1 MKKVLIYAYMEENLG
16 DDLMVSL
23 VCTRYPNVR
32 FFLWAKE
39 SYKERFRRIKNLTVY
54 SPDEKKVVRWNKIA
68 EKLRPGKADVFQLL
82 VKKTDA
88 LVHVGGS
95 VYMQHDNY
103 LMTYNLDM
111 ALRSMSKRMYTCGA
125 NFGPYTDE
133 EYYRNYYE
141 LLKRYDGVCF
151 RDRYS
156 YQLFADLPH
165 VHYAADL
172 VFNLR
177 ESEKETPEQKKQ
189 VLMSVIQL
197 KNRNGKFSLSQYTET
212 YNQFMAGLAEQY
224 MERGYQV
231 KMVSFCSSQKDA
243 EAAEDIIRLIKE
255 PFKGRVSVY
264 SYSMDIEECLRLF
277 DESEIVV
284 GTRFHSIILGW
295 LKKKQVLPIVYD
307 TKTMHLLEDNDYET
321 YVTMEQM
328 KDLDPATLVEKVQML
343 PEQRLQ
349 KLVQEAEGQFEE
361 LDKLLK

>member
-1 MKKVLIYAYMEENLG
+1 MKKVMIYAYMEENLG

-23 VCTRYPNVR
+23 VCARYPDVK

-39 SYKERFRRIKNLTVY
+39 SYKERFRGIKNLTVY

-95 VYMQHDNY
+95 VYIQHDNY
-103 LMTYNLDM
+103 LMTYHLDM

-151 RDRYS
+151 RDQYS

-177 ESEKETPEQKKQ
+177 DNGKEAPGQKKQ

-197 KNRNGKFSLSQYTET
+197 KNRDGKFSLSQYTET

-231 KMVSFCSSQKDA
+231 KMVSFCSSQGDA
-243 EAAEDIIRLIKE
+243 EAAEAIIQLIKE
-255 PFKGRVSVY
+255 PFREQVSVY

-277 DESEIVV
+277 DESEIIV

-307 TKTMHLLEDNDYET
+307 TKTMHLLEDNDYGT

-328 KDLDPATLVEKVQML
+328 KDADLDELIGNVQML